1 MPTTLT
7 LESGQVVN
15 AVYGFASMLMRLL
28 TDEEPDVIAVAFD
41 TKAPTFRHERYEDY
55 KAHRPPTPSEL
66 VSQFPLLKE
75 FLRAL
80 AIPTIE
86 MDGYEADDI
95 LATLAR
101 RADKEGHKVLVVTG
115 DRDSFQL
122 IDDNVRVMTT
132 RKGIT
137 DIVLYDRQAVMDRY
151 GLTPAQIPDFLG
163 LKGDT
168 SDNIPGVPGVGPKT
182 AAKLVQE
189 FGGVKNIYDSLDM
202 VKPERIRALLRENR
216 ERAEVSYE
224 LALLDFKVPVELD
237 LENSRWGD
245 WQPEEARQA
254 FDRLEFRTLKD
265 RFFSKFAV
273 GAEHLAPEFTVHAGE
288 VGPTEFLDLL
298 QADVDLGLG
307 WHATVDGSVHLS
319 LARAVGES
327 ITVKVAPP
335 GTLEGGGFADA
346 FVAALT
352 HGRFCAFDVKGL
364 LRVFSLEHAGRLDFF
379 DARLASY
386 LLDSLSS
393 SYEAGVLCEKYLGQG
408 LAPGLSDVDAGAVD
422 ASLALALW
430 PVLQRELEET
440 GMLPLYTLIEA
451 PLIQVLARM
460 EAWGVGLDQ
469 RYLAEFSEELGVE
482 LSSLES
488 DIWTM
493 AGGEFNINS
502 PQQLSRVLFE
512 DLGLS
517 PGKKTKSKAAYATD
531 AKVLAGLAKE
541 HPIAGL
547 LTRYRELAK
556 LKSTYIDALPRLVS
570 RDTGRL
576 HTTFNQTVAA
586 TGRLSSSNPNLQN
599 IPIRT
604 DLGKRIRNAF
614 IPAEN
619 DEILVAADYS
629 QIELRLLAHYSQDPK
644 LIKLFEAG
652 ADIHTATAAE
662 VFGVSEGD
670 VTRELRRRAKAVNFG
685 IVYGISGF
693 GLADQLDIDTEEAAA
708 YIDVYLRRYPGVKDF
723 IDGVLER
730 ARLDGFVTTLAG
742 RRRYLPE
749 LKSAAYQVRSF
760 GERVAVNAPLQGSAA
775 DIIKKAMIAVD
786 AGLAEAG
793 SRARMVLQVHD
804 ELILEVPPGEQSEVQ
819 HLLKTEMESAWELLV
834 PLKVDISW
842 GRNWG
847 EL

>member
-41 TKAPTFRHERYEDY
+41 TKAPTFRHERYEEY

-66 VSQFPLLKE
+66 ISQFPLLKE

-80 AIPTIE
+80 AVPTIE

-101 RADKEGHKVLVVTG
+101 RADREGHTVLVVTG
-115 DRDSFQL
+115 DKDSFQL

-137 DIVLYDRQAVMDRY
+137 DIVFYDRQAVMDRY

-168 SDNIPGVPGVGPKT
+168 SDNIPGVPGVGEKT

-189 FGGVKNIYDSLDM
+189 FGGLENIYNSLDL
-202 VKPERIRALLRENR
+202 VKPERIGRLLGENR
-216 ERAEVSYE
+216 ERAEVGYE
-224 LALLDFKVPVELD
+224 LALLDFEVPVALD
-237 LENSRWGD
+237 LENSRWGG
-245 WQPEEARQA
+245 WQPEEVRQA
-254 FDRLEFRTLKD
+254 FDRLEFRTLKE
-265 RFFSKFAV
+265 RFFTKFVQATDD
-273 GAEHLAPEFTVHAGE
+273 LKPEFTVRAGE
-288 VGPTEFLDLL
+288 VSTTEFLDLL
-298 QADVDLGLG
+298 QEGTDLGLG
-307 WHATVDGSVHLS
+307 WRFTEDGSVYLS
-319 LARAVGES
+319 LARTAGEAVT
-327 ITVKVAPP
+327 IKVASP
-335 GTLEGGGFADA
+335 GTLEGGGFASA
-346 FVAALT
+346 FAEALT
-352 HGRFCAFDVKGL
+352 DSSLCFFDVKGL
-364 LRVFSLEHAGRLDFF
+364 LRTFSLERARKLDFF
-379 DARLASY
+379 DARLAAY

-393 SYEAGVLCEKYLGQG
+393 SYEAGALCERYLGQS
-408 LAPGLSDVDAGAVD
+408 LAVGPNSPDVSAVD
-422 ASLALALW
+422 AALALALR
-430 PVLQRELEET
+430 PVLEGELGDT
-440 GMLPLYTLIEA
+440 GMLALYQQIEA

-469 RYLAEFSEELGVE
+469 RYLAEFSQELGLE

-512 DLGLS
+512 KLGLS
-517 PGKKTKSKAAYATD
+517 HGKKTKSKAAYATD

-547 LTRYRELAK
+547 LSRYRELSK
-556 LKSTYIDALPRLVS
+556 LKSTYIDALPRLVN
-570 RDTGRL
+570 RDSGRL
-576 HTTFNQTVAA
+576 HTTFNQTVTA

-614 IPAEN
+614 IPAES
-619 DEILVAADYS
+619 DEMLLAADYS
-629 QIELRLLAHYSQDPK
+629 QIELRLLAHYSQDAK
-644 LIKLFEAG
+644 LIKLFEG
-652 ADIHTATAAE
+652 EADIHTATAAE
-662 VFGVSEGD
+662 VFGVSETD

-723 IDGVLER
+723 IDGVLEQAR
-730 ARLDGFVTTLAG
+730 ADGFVTTLAG

-749 LKSAAYQVRSF
+749 LKSPAYQVRAF
-760 GERVAVNAPLQGSAA
+760 GERAAVNAPLQGSAA

-786 AGLAEAG
+786 AGLAAAG

-804 ELILEVPPGEQSEVQ
+804 ELILEVPPNEQRDVE
-819 HLLKTEMESAWELLV
+819 HLLKQEMESAWELLV

-842 GRNWG
+842 GGNWG